1 MAFTGTAV
9 VKQVSDRQ
17 VRITGLSLGAGASGT
32 IGLNGATG
40 TTPGVTL
47 PASFQPQVYDYGT
60 SGVALADSISC
71 SIAFVDT
78 SGVVTTPLTVAKTG
92 TAVTDFRI
100 TLATN
105 GSATSPF
112 EIYIRFHD

>member
-9 VKQVSDRQ
+9 VKQVTDRQ

-40 TTPGVTL
+40 TAPGVTL

-60 SGVALADSISC
+60 SGVTLADSISC
-71 SIAFVDT
+71 SYAFVDT
-78 SGVVTTPLTVAKTG
+78 SGVVSTPLTVAKTG
-92 TAVTDFRI
+92 TTVADFRI

-112 EIYIRFHD
+112 EIYVRFHD